1 MTAALVEYGG
11 GRPPAAPWM
20 FKRCLAALGNGL
32 EGRGTT
38 RPADDT
44 QIALLGKRAVIL
56 RAALLAGPMSQ
67 IKLAVALLLSRWYPG
82 RAIERP
88 RADAIVH
95 NYALVLEPLPAW
107 SVECAGLRLAR
118 GEVIG
123 VNPDF
128 PPSAA
133 RVYREARD
141 EITPY
146 RAELDQIEQI
156 ERATRWTLSMRNGA
170 ST

>member
-1 MTAALVEYGG
+1 MTALVEYSG

-38 RPADDT
+38 RPADQT
-44 QIALLGKRAVIL
+44 QIILMDKRAAIL
-56 RAALLAGPMSQ
+56 RLALIGGP
-67 IKLAVALLLSRWYPG
+67 IRELRLAVALLLSRWYPG
-82 RAIERP
+82 RAMERS
-88 RADAIVH
+88 RADAIVT
-95 NYALVLEPLPAW
+95 NYVLVLEPLPAW

-118 GEVIG
+118 GEVVG